1 MISYNIYLHGV
12 RTNHLHTYEIKPK
25 VVRTM
30 TVCSHSKP
38 FASQNYKMK
47 FGRGPKYFLL
57 LKSRCVF
64 FLGNMKS

>member
-1 MISYNIYLHGV
+1 MISYNIYLHSV

-25 VVRTM
+25 VVRTV

-47 FGRGPKYFLL
+47 FLRELKYFCCLYHD
-57 LKSRCVF
+57 VF